1 MPLLTLDQAREHVRA
16 QGVPDD
22 ADLQLKVNAACILA
36 QEHVGRT
43 IYPTQAELDAA
54 VLAGTA
60 GDTPPM
66 VVNDL
71 VRAAILLIVGHLYNN
86 REDVTTGPAGVELPQ
101 GSRSLL
107 GPYRKG
113 MGV

>member
-22 ADLQLKVNAACILA
+22 ADLQLKVNAAELLV
-36 QEHVGRT
+36 QEHAGRR
-43 IYPTQAELDAA
+43 IFESQQELDAA
-54 VLAGTA
+54 VAAGTA
-60 GDTPPM
+60 GDTTPM

-71 VRAAILLIVGHLYNN
+71 VRSAMLLIVGHLYAN
-86 REDVTTGPAGVELPQ
+86 REDVTTGAPVQLPS
-101 GSRSLL
+101 GARALIA
-107 GPYRKG
+107 PYRKG